1 MSQNNTRTTALEH
14 TLRNRIVLLDG
25 AMGTMIQSLSLS
37 ESQFRGERFTDHP
50 GDLKG
55 NNDLLSLTQPDAIRA
70 IHTAFLDA
78 GADIIETN
86 TFNSTSIS
94 QLDYGLESLTFEL
107 NFAGARLAREAAD
120 IAEHDGHPRWVA
132 GVLGPTSR
140 TASISPDVDDAGFRN
155 VTFDELRRRL
165 PQLLGLDCHHRRQHR
180 HPLPIAMPCTGWS
193 RAARISS

>member
-70 IHTAFLDA
+70 IHT
-78 GADIIETN
+78 
-86 TFNSTSIS
+86 
-94 QLDYGLESLTFEL
+94 GLGS
-107 NFAGARLAREAAD
+107 
-120 IAEHDGHPRWVA
+120 
-132 GVLGPTSR
+132 
-140 TASISPDVDDAGFRN
+140 
-155 VTFDELRRRL
+155 
-165 PQLLGLDCHHRRQHR
+165 
-180 HPLPIAMPCTGWS
+180 
-193 RAARISS
+193 